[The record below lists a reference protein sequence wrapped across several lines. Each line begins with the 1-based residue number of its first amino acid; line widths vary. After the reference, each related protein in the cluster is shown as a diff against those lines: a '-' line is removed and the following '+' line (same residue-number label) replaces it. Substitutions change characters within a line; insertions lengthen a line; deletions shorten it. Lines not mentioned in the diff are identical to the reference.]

1 MKQIGKYELVR
12 EIGRGATSTVYLGK
26 DPFAQ
31 REVAIKI
38 ASPEIL
44 RHPERGKLYT
54 RLFLNESSLVG
65 KLLHP
70 HIVQIYDAV
79 VAESLCYIVMEYV
92 QGGTLE
98 NYTTP
103 GKLLPVERVVELVFK
118 CTRALDF
125 ANRIGITHRDIKPAN
140 ILFSGESPESGD
152 IKISDFGAAIVLGG
166 PVRTLV
172 SGIGS
177 PAYMS
182 PQQVRE
188 LPLNHQTDIYSLGV
202 VMYQL
207 LCGQLP
213 FQGDNHYNIVYQ
225 IINKEPKRPSLMRPQ
240 IPEVLDQ
247 IVGRAMRKDTEERYQ
262 TWDEF
267 FHDLAQAFRN
277 KQVLLPSR
285 DFADSEKFDT
295 LRELSFFND
304 FSDIEIWEVLRFSSW
319 ETVAPGAVVM
329 RDGEAGDFFC
339 FLAEGELKVTKNG
352 RILNLLIAGDC
363 FGEMAAISKGA
374 QIRGADVVALL
385 ESKIITVKGEA
396 LKQASESCRMH
407 FYQAF
412 LEVLASRLSLANA
425 SLAAF

>member
-125 ANRIGITHRDIKPAN
+125 ANRIGINCAPLMSASSICAN
-140 ILFSGESPESGD
+140 SKNAAPQSSPR
-152 IKISDFGAAIVLGG
+152 LTN
-166 PVRTLV
+166 R
-172 SGIGS
+172 GS
-177 PAYMS
+177 
-182 PQQVRE
+182 
-188 LPLNHQTDIYSLGV
+188 
-202 VMYQL
+202 
-207 LCGQLP
+207 
-213 FQGDNHYNIVYQ
+213 
-225 IINKEPKRPSLMRPQ
+225 
-240 IPEVLDQ
+240 
-247 IVGRAMRKDTEERYQ
+247 
-262 TWDEF
+262 
-267 FHDLAQAFRN
+267 
-277 KQVLLPSR
+277 
-285 DFADSEKFDT
+285 
-295 LRELSFFND
+295 
-304 FSDIEIWEVLRFSSW
+304 
-319 ETVAPGAVVM
+319 
-329 RDGEAGDFFC
+329 
-339 FLAEGELKVTKNG
+339 
-352 RILNLLIAGDC
+352 
-363 FGEMAAISKGA
+363 
-374 QIRGADVVALL
+374 
-385 ESKIITVKGEA
+385 
-396 LKQASESCRMH
+396 
-407 FYQAF
+407 
-412 LEVLASRLSLANA
+412 
-425 SLAAF
+425 